1 MTFFQL
7 LNKMEKTGKTMKKKF
22 KIFGLAIASLFL
34 FGCSTVPTSYNSKNN
49 SKVLTNKPQKH
60 LLMSQYNQWAG
71 TKYKYGG
78 TTKKGVDCSAFVG
91 HVYRDAFNI
100 NLPRTTT
107 DLIKEGKYVKRED
120 LKAGD
125 MVFFRKGKHVGIYL
139 GNNQFMHSS
148 TKNGVVI
155 SDLDKGY
162 YAKVYHQA
170 RRLN

>member
-7 LNKMEKTGKTMKKKF
+7 LNKMEKTGKIMKKNF

>member
-1 MTFFQL
+1 LTFFQL
-7 LNKMEKTGKTMKKKF
+7 LNKMEKTGKMMKKNF

>member
-7 LNKMEKTGKTMKKKF
+7 LNKMEKTGKTMKKNF

-107 DLIKEGKYVKRED
+107 DLIKEGRYVKRED

>member
-1 MTFFQL
+1 
-7 LNKMEKTGKTMKKKF
+7 MEKTGKMMKKNF

-34 FGCSTVPTSYNSKNN
+34 FGCSTVQTSYNSKNN

>member
-7 LNKMEKTGKTMKKKF
+7 LNKMEKTGKTMKKNF

-49 SKVLTNKPQKH
+49 SKVLTNKPQKY

>member
-1 MTFFQL
+1 
-7 LNKMEKTGKTMKKKF
+7 
-22 KIFGLAIASLFL
+22 
-34 FGCSTVPTSYNSKNN
+34 
-49 SKVLTNKPQKH
+49 
-60 LLMSQYNQWAG
+60 
-71 TKYKYGG
+71 
-78 TTKKGVDCSAFVG
+78 
-91 HVYRDAFNI
+91 
-100 NLPRTTT
+100 
-107 DLIKEGKYVKRED
+107 
-120 LKAGD
+120 

>member
-7 LNKMEKTGKTMKKKF
+7 LNKMEKTGKMMKKNF

>member
-1 MTFFQL
+1 
-7 LNKMEKTGKTMKKKF
+7 MEKTGKTMKKNF

-107 DLIKEGKYVKRED
+107 DLIKEGKYVKRGD

>member
-7 LNKMEKTGKTMKKKF
+7 LNKMEKTGKTMKKNF

>member
-1 MTFFQL
+1 
-7 LNKMEKTGKTMKKKF
+7 MEKTGKMMKKNF
-22 KIFGLAIASLFL
+22 KILGLAIASLFL
-34 FGCSTVPTSYNSKNN
+34 FGCSTFSTSYNAKNN

-60 LLMSQYNQWAG
+60 LLMSQYNKWAG

-78 TTKKGVDCSAFVG
+78 TTKNGVDCSAFVG

-100 NLPRTTT
+100 KLPRTTT
-107 DLIKEGKYVKRED
+107 ELIKEGKSVKRED
-120 LKAGD
+120 LRAGD
-125 MVFFRKGKHVGIYL
+125 MVFFRKGQHVGIYL

-148 TKNGVVI
+148 TKNGVMI

>member
-1 MTFFQL
+1 
-7 LNKMEKTGKTMKKKF
+7 MEKTVKMMKKNF
-22 KIFGLAIASLFL
+22 KIFGLAMASLFL
-34 FGCSTVPTSYNSKNN
+34 FGCSTAQTSYNHQNYNHQNN
-49 SKVLTNKPQKH
+49 AKVLTNKPQKH

-91 HVYRDAFNI
+91 HVYRNAFNI
-100 NLPRTTT
+100 NLPRTTK
-107 DLIKEGKYVKRED
+107 DLIREGKPVKRED
-120 LKAGD
+120 LRAGD
-125 MVFFRKGKHVGIYL
+125 MVFFRKGQHVGIYL

-148 TKNGVVI
+148 TKDGVII